1 MTNGASTITRDDVW
15 ALVTEYVQS
24 ESLRRHCLSVETAMR
39 AYAAKNGESVEDWG
53 LVGLVHDFDFE
64 IHPTLDKH
72 PSEGALILRD
82 RGYPE
87 WAIRA
92 VLAHGDNTGVLPES
106 QMEKTLVAVDELTGF
121 ISACAWVRPTKA
133 VADVTASAVKKK
145 MKDKA
150 FARAIDRGHI
160 TRGAELLGIDLDEHI
175 QFVIDAMA
183 DNAEALGL
191 QGVPAD
197 GA

>member
-1 MTNGASTITRDDVW
+1 MSDATTTITRDEVW
-15 ALVTEYVQS
+15 ALVTEYIQS

-39 AYAAKNGESVEDWG
+39 AYAEKFGEPVEDWG

-72 PSEGALILRD
+72 PSAGAPILRE

-87 WAIRA
+87 WAVRA
-92 VLAHGDNTGVLPES
+92 VLAHGDDTGIRPETRL
-106 QMEKTLVAVDELTGF
+106 EKTLVAVDELTGF
-121 ISACAWVRPTKA
+121 VSAVAYVRPSKA
-133 VADVTASAVKKK
+133 VADVTASSVKKK

-160 TRGAELLGIDLDEHI
+160 TGGAELLGVDLDEHI

-183 DNAEALGL
+183 ANAEQLGL
-191 QGVPAD
+191 QGVAPD

>member
-1 MTNGASTITRDDVW
+1 MSDATTITREDVW

-39 AYAAKNGESVEDWG
+39 AYARKFGEPEDDWG

-64 IHPTLDKH
+64 IHPTLDEH
-72 PSEGALILRD
+72 PVEGAKMLEE
-82 RGYPE
+82 RGYPH

-106 QMEKTLVAVDELTGF
+106 QLERTLVAVDELTGF
-121 ISACAWVRPTKA
+121 ISAVAWVRPSKA
-133 VADVTASAVKKK
+133 VADVTPSSVKKK

-160 TRGAELLGIDLDEHI
+160 THGAEILGVDLDEHI
-175 QFVIDAMA
+175 QFVIEAMSA
-183 DNAEALGL
+183 NAEQLGL
-191 QGVPAD
+191 QGVSVD

>member
-1 MTNGASTITRDDVW
+1 MSDATTTITRDDVW
-15 ALVTEYVQS
+15 ALVTEYIQS

-39 AYAAKNGESVEDWG
+39 AYAGKFGASVEDWG

-72 PSEGALILRD
+72 PSAGAPILRE

-92 VLAHGDNTGVLPES
+92 VLAHGDNTGVTPES
-106 QMEKTLVAVDELTGF
+106 QLEKTLVAVDELTGF
-121 ISACAWVRPTKA
+121 ISAVAFVRPSKA
-133 VADVTASAVKKK
+133 VADVTASAVRKK

-160 TRGAELLGIDLDEHI
+160 TGGADLLGVDLDEHI
-175 QFVIDAMA
+175 QFVIDAMTA
-183 DNAEALGL
+183 NAEELGL
-191 QGVPAD
+191 QGVALD

>member
-1 MTNGASTITRDDVW
+1 
-15 ALVTEYVQS
+15 
-24 ESLRRHCLSVETAMR
+24 MR
-39 AYAAKNGESVEDWG
+39 AYARKFGESEDDWG

-64 IHPTLDKH
+64 IHPTLDEH
-72 PSEGALILRD
+72 PVKGAQMLEE
-82 RGYPE
+82 RGYPA

-106 QMEKTLVAVDELTGF
+106 TLERTLVAVDELTGF
-121 ISACAWVRPTKA
+121 ISAVAWVRPSKA
-133 VADVTASAVKKK
+133 VADVTPSAVKKK

-160 TRGAELLGIDLDEHI
+160 THGAELLGVDLDEHI
-175 QFVIDAMA
+175 QFVIESMA
-183 DNAEALGL
+183 ANAEQLGL
-191 QGVPAD
+191 QGVPVD

>member
-1 MTNGASTITRDDVW
+1 MSDATTTITRDDVW
-15 ALVTEYVQS
+15 ALVTEFVQS

-39 AYAAKNGESVEDWG
+39 AYARKFGESEDDWG

-64 IHPTLDKH
+64 IHPTLDEH
-72 PSEGALILRD
+72 PVKGAQMLEE
-82 RGYPE
+82 RGYPA

-106 QMEKTLVAVDELTGF
+106 TLERTLVAVDELTGF
-121 ISACAWVRPTKA
+121 ISAVAWVRPSKA
-133 VADVTASAVKKK
+133 VADVTPSAVKKK

-160 TRGAELLGIDLDEHI
+160 THGAELLGVDLDEHI
-175 QFVIDAMA
+175 QFVIESMA
-183 DNAEALGL
+183 ANAEQLGL
-191 QGVPAD
+191 QGVPVD

>member
-1 MTNGASTITRDDVW
+1 MSDATNTITRDDVW
-15 ALVTEYVQS
+15 ALVTEFVQS

-39 AYAAKNGESVEDWG
+39 AYAHKFGESEEDWG

-64 IHPTLDKH
+64 IHPTLDQH
-72 PSEGALILRD
+72 PVEGAKILKE

-106 QMEKTLVAVDELTGF
+106 NLERTLVAVDELTGF
-121 ISACAWVRPTKA
+121 ISAVAWVRPSKA
-133 VADVTASAVKKK
+133 VADVTPKAVRKK

-150 FARAIDRGHI
+150 FARAIERDHI
-160 TRGAELLGIDLDEHI
+160 TRGAELLGVDLDEHI
-175 QFVIDAMA
+175 QFVIDAMTA
-183 DNAEALGL
+183 NAEQLGL
-191 QGVPAD
+191 QGVPVDAS
-197 GA
+197 

>member
-1 MTNGASTITRDDVW
+1 MSDATTTITRDDVW
-15 ALVTEYVQS
+15 ALVTEFVQS

-39 AYAAKNGESVEDWG
+39 AYARKFGESEDDWG

-64 IHPTLDKH
+64 IHPTLDEH
-72 PSEGALILRD
+72 PVKGAQMLEE
-82 RGYPE
+82 RGYPA
-87 WAIRA
+87 WAIHA

-106 QMEKTLVAVDELTGF
+106 TLERTLVAVDELTGF
-121 ISACAWVRPTKA
+121 ISAVAWVRPSKA
-133 VADVTASAVKKK
+133 VADVTPSAVKKK

-160 TRGAELLGIDLDEHI
+160 THGAELLGVDLDEHI
-175 QFVIDAMA
+175 QFVIDSMA
-183 DNAEALGL
+183 ANAEQLGL
-191 QGVPAD
+191 QGVPVD